1 MTSFRLSL
9 ITAAFAVAGCTTVA
23 PPDNTYAFRPGNG
36 TVQSVQEARVA
47 VPGGTA
53 PKTPLQEMTRPRWID
68 GYQLSLRMDDGT
80 SQAITQDSS
89 EFHAGDRV
97 QVTQEGRVL
106 KVPARQA
113 SATQPSAVQPSA
125 VQPSGTLTTALRP
138 GSGTVQSVTPTGTS
152 QQVGLTMDDGT
163 TQVISLRGATVRP
176 GERVTL
182 TADGQMTRP

>member
-1 MTSFRLSL
+1 MTSFRLS
-9 ITAAFAVAGCTTVA
+9 IIAAAFAVTGCVSVA

-53 PKTPLQEMTRPRWID
+53 PKTPLQDMTKARWID

-80 SQAITQDSS
+80 VQAITQTSS
-89 EFHAGDRV
+89 EFHPGDRV

-106 KVPARQA
+106 KVPPSQA
-113 SATQPSAVQPSA
+113 SATLAN
-125 VQPSGTLTTALRP
+125 GLRP
-138 GSGTVQSVTPTGTS
+138 GTGTVQSVTPTGTS
-152 QQVGLTMDDGT
+152 AQQVGLAMDDGT
-163 TQVISLRGATVRP
+163 TQVISLQGATVRP

-182 TADGQMTRP
+182 TADGHLLRP